1 MRKVPQAFFGSWS
14 DQEKIVRSIVVPHNE
29 TGGWEAMMSPILAM
43 EGREKVGFGFGDRV
57 FAPLRSAIKA
67 AFLFF

>member
-1 MRKVPQAFFGSWS
+1 M
-14 DQEKIVRSIVVPHNE
+14 PHNE